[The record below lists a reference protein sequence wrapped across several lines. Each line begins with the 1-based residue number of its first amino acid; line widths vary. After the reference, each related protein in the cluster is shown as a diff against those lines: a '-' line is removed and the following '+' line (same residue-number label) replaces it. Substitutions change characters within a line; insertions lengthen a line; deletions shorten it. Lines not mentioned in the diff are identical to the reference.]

1 MLGIAS
7 MPIDY
12 AYPPQLSLYVRQEWE
27 RAAGGDLPMSQ
38 ADLERILTVA
48 YQASLL
54 RDEDRPV
61 RVRLVVAGPEA
72 FPADDG
78 PPQGLQPLAFE
89 TPVPYSPEEL
99 RRLAVA
105 AKYHRALVAVR
116 RDAQSG
122 GFVVWGI
129 LQSGPGW
136 IQVAQGG
143 RGPAPSPPSS
153 ALVVRVLGPGR
164 LAVGRG
170 PSTLAEL
177 RAGIVGGPGLDV
189 FTSKWLPASFTAAR
203 AELAAIH
210 AGARARGEAAGERW
224 AALAND
230 AIRMI
235 SQAMVRRFLAA
246 MVAAHHG
253 GTVLFLPTENP
264 ESIVGAGG
272 PLRLRY
278 AFRDTEARRRYRR
291 LIRTLMIDVAL
302 AGGRAGAEVVDASMY
317 ASLEDKELS
326 AVQDAIFEMSQ
337 LIAALTEVDG
347 AVVMTKRFELLG
359 FGAEITG
366 DLPSVQHVA
375 RALDLEADD
384 TVLEPLVADGTR
396 HRSTYRLC
404 SRVPEAVGI
413 VVSQDGGVRFVATHK
428 GHVTFW
434 DHVAEAID
442 V

>member
-1 MLGIAS
+1 
-7 MPIDY
+7 MPVDY

-27 RAAGGDLPMSQ
+27 RATGADLPMTQ
-38 ADLERILTVA
+38 GDLERILTVA

-61 RVRLVVAGPEA
+61 RVRLVVAGPEH
-72 FPADDG
+72 FPAADG
-78 PPQGLQPLAFE
+78 PPHGLQPLAFE
-89 TPVPYSPEEL
+89 TAVPLSPEEL

-105 AKYHRALVAVR
+105 AKYHRALVGVR
-116 RDAQSG
+116 REAQSAN
-122 GFVVWGI
+122 FVVWGL

-143 RGPAPSPPSS
+143 RGPAPSLPAS

-170 PSTLAEL
+170 SSTLAEL

-189 FTSKWLPASFTAAR
+189 FTSKWLPASFAASR
-203 AELAAIH
+203 AELAAIL
-210 AGARARGEAAGERW
+210 AEARARGEAAGERW
-224 AALAND
+224 AALGTD
-230 AIRMI
+230 VIRMI

-253 GTVLFLPTENP
+253 GTVLFLPTENA
-264 ESIVGAGG
+264 ESIVSGAG

-278 AFRDTEARRRYRR
+278 AFRDTDARRRYRR
-291 LIRTLMIDVAL
+291 LIQSLMADVART
-302 AGGRAGAEVVDASMY
+302 GGRVGAEVVDASMY

-326 AVQDAIFEMSQ
+326 TVQDAIFEMSQ

-347 AVVMTKRFELLG
+347 AVVITKRFELLG
-359 FGAEITG
+359 FGAEIAG

-384 TVLEPLVADGTR
+384 TVLEPLAADGTR

-428 GHVTFW
+428 GQVTFW